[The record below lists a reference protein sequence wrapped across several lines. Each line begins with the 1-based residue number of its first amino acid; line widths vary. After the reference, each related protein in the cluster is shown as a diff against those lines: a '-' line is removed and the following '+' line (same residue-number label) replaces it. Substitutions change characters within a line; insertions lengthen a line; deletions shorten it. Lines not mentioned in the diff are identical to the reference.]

1 MRTADVLEHFK
12 TQKAVA
18 RALGI
23 SQPSVALWG
32 EYPPPA
38 RQLQIQ
44 KITRGRLKA
53 EPGCMERL
61 LGMDKARA

>member
-1 MRTADVLEHFK
+1 MRTTDVLEHFK

-23 SQPSVALWG
+23 RQPSVALWG
-32 EYPPPA
+32 EFPPPA

-44 KITRGRLKA
+44 KLTRGRLKA